1 MSLPLSQLNAL
12 WGPPLARVD
21 TGNAI
26 ERVSTDSR
34 SDLTGALFVPLVG
47 DRFDGHSFLM
57 TALET
62 AEAAV
67 AQQGR
72 ITPEMVAR
80 AGELGK
86 PLWAVA
92 DTQLAYQ
99 QLGRLWR
106 RHLGAPVVAV
116 TGSAGKTTTRELIRA
131 VLAPLGPVLASSG
144 NENNDVGVPLTLL
157 KGDTT
162 TAAYVVEMG
171 MRGLGEIERLSLCA
185 EPDVAVI
192 TNIGTAHIGR
202 LGSREAIAQAKTEIT
217 AALVPEGL
225 VVIPAGDP
233 LLEAALARGWQGR
246 VRRVALADEVS
257 GFDAAL
263 PAADLVGSLE
273 EGQQLRLE
281 QGPLL
286 PLPLEG
292 RHNARNFLL
301 ALAVAQELGVP
312 LAEQGAAPWA
322 VAVPGGRSRKLQVAG
337 VEVLDE
343 TYNASPESMLA
354 ALELLA
360 HQPLAAGGRRYAVL
374 GTMLEL
380 GEHSLA
386 LHRQVA
392 ERAKQLRLDGLVI
405 VDAGAEGEAMQA
417 AAEGLAR
424 LARVAEPEA
433 AAAPLGA
440 WLCPGDVVLLKAS
453 RAVALER
460 LLPLLGCS
468 GGRP

>member
-1 MSLPLSQLNAL
+1 
-12 WGPPLARVD
+12 
-21 TGNAI
+21 
-26 ERVSTDSR
+26 
-34 SDLTGALFVPLVG
+34 
-47 DRFDGHSFLM
+47 
-57 TALET
+57 
-62 AEAAV
+62 
-67 AQQGR
+67 
-72 ITPEMVAR
+72 
-80 AGELGK
+80 
-86 PLWAVA
+86 
-92 DTQLAYQ
+92 
-99 QLGRLWR
+99 
-106 RHLGAPVVAV
+106 
-116 TGSAGKTTTRELIRA
+116 
-131 VLAPLGPVLASSG
+131 
-144 NENNDVGVPLTLL
+144 
-157 KGDTT
+157 
-162 TAAYVVEMG
+162 
-171 MRGLGEIERLSLCA
+171 
-185 EPDVAVI
+185 
-192 TNIGTAHIGR
+192 
-202 LGSREAIAQAKTEIT
+202 
-217 AALVPEGL
+217 
-225 VVIPAGDP
+225 
-233 LLEAALARGWQGR
+233 
-246 VRRVALADEVS
+246 VALADEVS